1 MKQQKVTE
9 FYNNLRFPST
19 INRKKYEVLVPK
31 DLIGKKVGDFGC
43 GQSLFIEIFKR
54 LNYDSIFL
62 DISKNVVDKID
73 YGEKICASLTDI
85 PLEDDS
91 MDYIFCIGVVHH
103 IPEMNKAINEIIRV
117 LSPGGTLVLGVYS
130 PRTITAYL
138 KKIYDA
144 AYFKILKKLVE
155 KITLL
160 LMFFKNFKSNTSWSD
175 NQKRVD
181 DLLITPFVKYY
192 ETGYYADIIVDAEA
206 QVKKI
211 DKFNQ
216 MNIIWV
222 VK

>member
-9 FYNNLRFPST
+9 FYNELKFPST
-19 INRKKYEVLVPK
+19 INRKNYEVLVPK
-31 DLIGKKVGDFGC
+31 DLFGKRVGDFGC
-43 GQSLFIEIFKR
+43 GQSLFIEIFKK
-54 LNYDSIFL
+54 LNYDSVFL
-62 DISKNVVDKID
+62 DISKNVIDKID

-85 PLEDDS
+85 PLEDDG

-117 LSPGGTLVLGVYS
+117 LAPGGTLVLGVYA
-130 PRTITAYL
+130 PKTITAYL
-138 KKIYDA
+138 KKIYDT
-144 AYFKILKKLVE
+144 AYFKILKILIE

-160 LMFFKNFKSNTSWSD
+160 LMFFKNLKSNTSWSD

-181 DLLITPFVKYY
+181 DLLITPFVKYFG
-192 ETGYYADIIVDAEA
+192 TDYYDQIITDAKA
-206 QVKKI
+206 KVKKI